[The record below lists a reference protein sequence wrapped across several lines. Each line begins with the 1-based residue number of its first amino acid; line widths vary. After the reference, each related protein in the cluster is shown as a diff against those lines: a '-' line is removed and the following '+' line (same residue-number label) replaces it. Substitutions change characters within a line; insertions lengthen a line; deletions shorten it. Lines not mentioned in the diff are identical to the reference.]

1 LVMTFPSI
9 AGIFACRSRTELGDR
24 EYGVRITSSTRAD
37 VGPDS
42 NLTPA
47 GKMPGC
53 FERLSL
59 RRVLAWVSSFC
70 LSMMFVKLMAS
81 TTQSIGTVSFDRYY
95 RSQIDVDDAGEIEE
109 QRALE
114 SI

>member
-1 LVMTFPSI
+1 
-9 AGIFACRSRTELGDR
+9 
-24 EYGVRITSSTRAD
+24 
-37 VGPDS
+37 
-42 NLTPA
+42 
-47 GKMPGC
+47 
-53 FERLSL
+53 
-59 RRVLAWVSSFC
+59 
-70 LSMMFVKLMAS
+70 MMFVKLMAS